1 MMQGLGGLQ
10 SLIARGMRN
19 PTQRAPIP
27 PGMQALI
34 QAQQALKQTAA
45 PVTSGGIP
53 TIAGQTEQ
61 AIQQH
66 LQPAAPQM
74 GEPQTQVLGQG
85 IPQAAQMAGIAAQQ
99 QQAQQQQAL
108 QQAMQMAQQQSQ
120 PDQAQP
126 MARGGIARLPADNM
140 ARMEQ
145 YAHGGVLGF
154 AEEKLVPKPD
164 DSDASKSETVETPN
178 SQLETESTLVSPRS
192 RFQSSGAPKGLTP
205 EKIEQIKSDFK
216 KELGVGASP
225 GQYRRGAGGVP
236 VALTEEEKAAAT
248 ETALK
253 KQRAG
258 RESRQYTGEYQ
269 PSSSNLD
276 TSPKSD
282 FEKLRQLSAYT
293 DVNRPSTF
301 GTPSVSSSVSSSNK
315 QPQVVQATKTP
326 GTAAPSGLQALLQPN
341 MLTPEQA
348 IAKSQTSIGS
358 ADIEEQKGLIKK
370 LYEMQEALPPTQ
382 QMVLDALRKGAEE
395 RAAMR
400 AKAAEE
406 TPFNRLLR
414 VLSGIG
420 RGGIGGAGPAYLEFE
435 QAQQAERAHQISEDE
450 LQAAKM
456 GQIVEAQN
464 NQKINAL
471 SNYTDKLGKTIEAKT
486 HRDSAAA
493 NLAGSILN
501 SQGHITSAQ
510 IAALANIYHTDK
522 MAAVQAEAN
531 RGVKLEGLLRSYS
544 ANAEQVYK
552 DIEAQLEKDFPL
564 ERRMPTDP
572 DAFKDQKNVDRFNR
586 YLTQRNNLL
595 EERLKPIT
603 EARSRIES
611 KLLGGPSEAGW
622 GIKPLGS
629 K

>member
-66 LQPAAPQM
+66 LQPSAPQM

-140 ARMEQ
+140 ARIEQ

-164 DSDASKSETVETPN
+164 DSDANKAQAIETLGSQLDAVKSQMSSLKAPGVSAIAVDPTSVETYKTRKEELQKQYENIN
-178 SQLETESTLVSPRS
+178 SQYQEAIKSAGLDRPAYGGKLTSKLGLALQPNPVEQEMAKKPSERIL
-192 RFQSSGAPKGLTP
+192 ALTP
-205 EKIEQIKSDFK
+205 EETAKQETSKLAALHPVPEKTKVSAAPPANSSK
-216 KELGVGASP
+216 VSPASP
-225 GQYRRGAGGVP
+225 VAG
-236 VALTEEEKAAAT
+236 
-248 ETALK
+248 
-253 KQRAG
+253 
-258 RESRQYTGEYQ
+258 
-269 PSSSNLD
+269 
-276 TSPKSD
+276 
-282 FEKLRQLSAYT
+282 
-293 DVNRPSTF
+293 
-301 GTPSVSSSVSSSNK
+301 
-315 QPQVVQATKTP
+315 
-326 GTAAPSGLQALLQPN
+326 AAPSGLQALLQPN
-341 MLTPEQA
+341 MVTPEQA
-348 IAKSQTSIGS
+348 IAKAQTGIGS
-358 ADIEEQKGLIKK
+358 ADIEEQKSLIKK

-510 IAALANIYHTDK
+510 ISALANIYHTDK